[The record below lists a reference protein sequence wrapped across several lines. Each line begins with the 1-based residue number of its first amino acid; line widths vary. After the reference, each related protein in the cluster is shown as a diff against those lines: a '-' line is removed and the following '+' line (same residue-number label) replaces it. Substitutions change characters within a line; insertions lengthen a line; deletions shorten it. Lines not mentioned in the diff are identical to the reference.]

1 MSGSFHNP
9 RAMPELSHSSRAPGI
24 PLAITGM
31 GCVSA
36 AGFGLVAQSR
46 ALHAGICGLHRYP
59 NASQPIARSVPVGL
73 VTAALPPLPSRTQA
87 LALSAAREAFQQAGL
102 TATQAAPFG
111 VVVGSCTGGMPES
124 EAFFLNQ
131 SQTEVSPIY
140 RRQHPHRTT
149 QMLARLLGVHGPQ
162 STHALACASAA
173 AAIIEAMELVR
184 SGACPGAIAVGS
196 DALTR
201 VTLAGFTSLMLIDP
215 NGCRPLT
222 NERAGMSL
230 GEGAAALIIEHP
242 DHARQRGAPVLAS
255 FLGWGQYADA
265 FHLTSPEPE
274 GAQLERAIRDCL
286 SDSDA
291 TTGDISYVNA
301 HGTGTRDNDQVESLV
316 LARLFGAVPTASAKR
331 TFGHTMGAAAAIEAV
346 ACCLALQEQQLW
358 ASSGAAEGTPVPGIE
373 VVSQTRAGNPNVV
386 LSTTL
391 AFGGINACLAFGRG
405 ERCA

>member
-1 MSGSFHNP
+1 MSEPSTLP
-9 RAMPELSHSSRAPGI
+9 RMPGM

-36 AGFGLVAQSR
+36 AGRGLAAQR
-46 ALHAGICGLHRYP
+46 HALEAGLCGLKNVP
-59 NASQPIARSVPVGL
+59 LASQPIARSVPVGM
-73 VTAALPPLPSRTQA
+73 VAAALPTLPSRTQA
-87 LALSAAREAFQQAGL
+87 LALCAAREAFQQAGL
-102 TATQAAPFG
+102 TPAQASAFG

-124 EAFFLNQ
+124 EAFFLNH
-131 SQTEVSPIY
+131 SQTDVSPIY

-149 QMLARLLGVHGPQ
+149 QMLAHLLGVHGPQ

-201 VTLAGFTSLMLIDP
+201 VTLAGFTSLMLVDP
-215 NGCRPLT
+215 KGCRPLT

-230 GEGAAALIIEHP
+230 GEGAAALIIEDP
-242 DHARQRGAPVLAS
+242 AHARRRGATPLAS
-255 FLGWGQYADA
+255 VLGWGQYADA
-265 FHLTSPEPE
+265 FHLTSPEPS
-274 GAQLERAIRDCL
+274 GNQLERAIHDCL
-286 SDSDA
+286 ADGNITHA
-291 TTGDISYVNA
+291 EVGYVNA

-316 LARLFGAVPTASAKR
+316 LSRLFGAIPTASTKR
-331 TFGHTMGAAAAIEAV
+331 NFGHTMGAAAAVEAV
-346 ACCLALQEQQLW
+346 ACCLALIDQKIW
-358 ASSGAAEGTPVPGIE
+358 ASAGANEGTPVSGIE
-373 VVSQTRAGNPNVV
+373 VLRQTRAATPNVV

-391 AFGGINACLAFGRG
+391 AFGGVNACLAFGRG